1 MPAVGATDV
10 EGLRTPS
17 NGAIAL
23 PWGQE
28 SLELTLPPAWSV
40 TTLAPA
46 HAAPVADVAEAVRD
60 SLRAPIGMPPL
71 TVLAGRETRV
81 ALVVD
86 DGSRPTPVAAILP
99 EVIAELERAGASRA
113 HMTLVTALGLHR
125 PMVDAE
131 LIERCGP
138 ESLDGVR
145 WENHDCD
152 DGERLVRLGTTSRG
166 TPVLVNRTV
175 AGADLVV
182 AIGCIEPH
190 LIAGFGGGAKIL
202 VPGVAGRAT
211 IGHNHALHT
220 TPETFDGVG
229 RTAEDSPMRLDL
241 EEAAA
246 MLAPPVFV
254 VDAVLNGGLGV
265 VRIVSG
271 HSVDAHR
278 EGMRTSRRIFAVPLD
293 APVDV
298 VITDSHPMD
307 QDLRQGMKA
316 VGNAIRAVRKGGV
329 LVALIRAEE
338 GVGEVGLAG
347 GRRRL
352 GRRALTALA
361 PLLVRLVPRL
371 RLGGMGEEDRFFLY
385 FALQAMR
392 RATLLLYAPTV
403 PDDVRAGLPFAEF
416 VDSPEAAIVRAR
428 MLVGDTAHA
437 VVFPDGGATYPELGP

>member
-1 MPAVGATDV
+1 MRIVIMLKNSTQELKRMVHPNAV
-10 EGLRTPS
+10 
-17 NGAIAL
+17 I
-23 PWGQE
+23 
-28 SLELTLPPAWSV
+28 
-40 TTLAPA
+40 
-46 HAAPVADVAEAVRD
+46 
-60 SLRAPIGMPPL
+60 
-71 TVLAGRETRV
+71 
-81 ALVVD
+81 
-86 DGSRPTPVAAILP
+86 
-99 EVIAELERAGASRA
+99 
-113 HMTLVTALGLHR
+113 
-125 PMVDAE
+125 
-131 LIERCGP
+131 
-138 ESLDGVR
+138 
-145 WENHDCD
+145 
-152 DGERLVRLGTTSRG
+152 LVRLNKMAVAESVVTNVLAFITFYGIIAVISMGILRLFRESNILENNIVQTAASAGESLAAGVIFTLPAMVRLGAWTEFNFLETT
-166 TPVLVNRTV
+166 
-175 AGADLVV
+175 
-182 AIGCIEPH
+182 

-220 TPETFDGVG
+220 TPETIDGVG